1 MPLYRT
7 RFAARIGGIPRIL
20 FSIIEKQNGELLLV
34 PKTGARMET
43 HDGPLLLE
51 QRYSIHPSP
60 NSAEFTTIK
69 QTLNAEDGQSITSVI
84 LTDAVKKKTGFSI
97 IFVRRV
103 QNLESDRYIL
113 KESTKKHERTF
124 VLAEYDPDLY
134 TMLFGVLIGHPDTKF
149 DATAS
154 GIVVNHF
161 PFKQF
166 KIILLE
172 SIVMMPSHSTSQYT
186 HAVTLPPE
194 EATYGMSTEHLR
206 YQMAGKSPD
215 ICIVQ
220 YQNSVKTLVRNFWIA
235 VLPEL
240 TRPELIEYAKEQIAL
255 VSDVSLVALE
265 GGTNPLSIQ
274 MLTSGKP
281 PNPR

>member
-69 QTLNAEDGQSITSVI
+69 QTLNAANGQSITSVV
-84 LTDAVKKKTGFSI
+84 LTDAVKKKSGFSI
-97 IFVRRV
+97 LFVRRV
-103 QNLESDRYIL
+103 QDLASDRYTL
-113 KESTKKHERTF
+113 KESTKKYERTF
-124 VLAEYDPDLY
+124 VLADYDPNLY
-134 TMLFGVLIGHPDTKF
+134 TMLFGVLIGHPETIF
-149 DATAS
+149 DASAS
-154 GIVVNHF
+154 GIVVSHF
-161 PFKQF
+161 PFQRF
-166 KIILLE
+166 KIILLT
-172 SIVMMPSHSTSQYT
+172 SIIMMPSHWTTQYT

-194 EATYGMSTEHLR
+194 TPTQGMSPEVLR

-215 ICIVQ
+215 ICIAQ
-220 YQNSVKTLVRNFWIA
+220 YQNSLKTLVRNFWIA

-240 TRPELIEYAKEQIAL
+240 TRPELIEYAKEQIEL
-255 VSDVSLVALE
+255 VSDVNLVELE
-265 GGTNPLSIQ
+265 GGTNPLSIH